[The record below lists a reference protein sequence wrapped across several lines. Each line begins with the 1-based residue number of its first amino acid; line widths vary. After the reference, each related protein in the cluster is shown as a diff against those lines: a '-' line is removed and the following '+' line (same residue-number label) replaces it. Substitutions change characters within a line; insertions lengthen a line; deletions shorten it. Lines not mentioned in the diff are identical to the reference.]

1 MPKHTSHTLAT
12 SLPIAA
18 AATGEIRAGG
28 TDYMERRRSGITDG
42 DLIDISRIPGLD
54 GILPAA
60 QGYDIG
66 ALTSIDAVSHHAAIL
81 RNYPGLAMS
90 AGALATPQIRLA
102 GTLGGSLLQRSR
114 CWYYRHEGMSC
125 MKKGGEGCPSRAGN
139 HQYGVCFDLGG
150 CVFPHPSTL
159 GMVLMAY
166 QAEVSIHGQGKRSVA
181 ALYGDGKDGT
191 RDHLLQPGE
200 ILTQVH
206 LPPPFA
212 DERSAYFRNIARARA
227 EWPLVEVFVRY
238 QIQGGLIA
246 DASVAIGGVAPVP
259 LLLPQVAAYLN
270 GKTPGEDTFK
280 AAARLGTQGAKPL
293 PMTTYKVEM
302 VEGSIYE
309 TLRRADAR
317 TWGGEG

>member
-1 MPKHTSHTLAT
+1 MSHTIAT
-12 SLPIAA
+12 SLQAAA
-18 AATGEIRAGG
+18 AATGEFRAGG
-28 TDYMERRRSGITDG
+28 TDYMERRRNHITTG

-54 GILPAA
+54 GIALSGA
-60 QGYDIG
+60 GCDIG
-66 ALTSIDAVSHHAAIL
+66 ALISIDALSRHELIVRS
-81 RNYPGLAMS
+81 YPGLAMS
-90 AGALATPQIRLA
+90 AGALATPQIRDT
-102 GTLGGSLLQRSR
+102 GTLGGSLLQRTR
-114 CWYYRHEGMSC
+114 CWYYRHEEFSC
-125 MKKGGEGCPSRAGN
+125 MKKGGEGCPSRTGN

-159 GMVLMAY
+159 GMVLLAY
-166 QAEVSIHGQGKRSVA
+166 GAEVSIHGKGRRPISD
-181 ALYGDGKDGT
+181 LYGNGKDGT
-191 RDHLLQPGE
+191 RDHLLEAGE

-206 LPPPFA
+206 LPAAFA

-238 QIQGGLIA
+238 RMQAGLIA
-246 DASVAIGGVAPVP
+246 DAAVGIGGVAAVP
-259 LLLPQVAAYLN
+259 LLLPEVAAYLN
-270 GKTPGEDTFK
+270 GKEASEEVFK
-280 AAARLGTQGAKPL
+280 AAARLGIQGANPL